1 MERRI
6 RNLQRDMSL
15 IRKITLKQIFE
26 VLFQCFQKALEQHW
40 DNLFER
46 NFADL
51 GQVFA
56 H

>member
-6 RNLQRDMSL
+6 RKPPTEHVPNL
-15 IRKITLKQIFE
+15 KITFKQIFE
-26 VLFQCFQKALEQHW
+26 VLFQCFWKALEKHW

-51 GQVFA
+51 RQVFA